1 MGFGVTYAS
10 LTLTLQIGT
19 LKIDLGAGAQAPA
32 RLGAQSAT
40 TQGKKG
46 DENRRAMM
54 KPTPRRGMQSESQS
68 GSRRPPPKGRWF
80 TLRRAMT
87 ARQRCREQRNNPKQP
102 KKNKTMKN
110 TRGEGEGGRQPPSQ
124 SAHGV
129 MMM

>member
-1 MGFGVTYAS
+1 M
-10 LTLTLQIGT
+10 
-19 LKIDLGAGAQAPA
+19 IDLGTGAQAPA

-40 TQGKKG
+40 TQEKCG

-54 KPTPRRGMQSESQS
+54 KPTPRRGKQSESQS
-68 GSRRPPPKGRWF
+68 GSRRPPPKGRWD

-110 TRGEGEGGRQPPSQ
+110 TRGEREGGRQPPSQ
-124 SAHGV
+124 SARGV
-129 MMM
+129 MMV